1 MALRFETHGP
11 ADSIVGGCWHVGV
24 TPALNGNHHG
34 IFRPHVGVGVD
45 MFAGAVVVQ
54 PGSRGETVKPSRVL
68 SGDLQTLPDVA
79 VGVLVR
85 CDEMFRHH
93 PMLRCLMA

>member
-1 MALRFETHGP
+1 MALRFETHSP
-11 ADSIVGGCWHVGV
+11 ADPIVSGCWNVGV

-34 IFRPHVGVGVD
+34 IFGPHVGVGVN
-45 MFAGAVVVQ
+45 MFAGAVVVR
-54 PGSRGETVKPSRVL
+54 PGSRGETVEPFGVFP
-68 SGDLQTLPDVA
+68 GDSQTLLQIA

-85 CDEMFRHH
+85 RNEMFRHQ

>member
-1 MALRFETHGP
+1 MALRLEAHSP
-11 ADSIVGGCWHVGV
+11 ADSIVGACWHVGV

-45 MFAGAVVVQ
+45 MLAGAVMVQ
-54 PGSRGETVKPSRVL
+54 PGSLGEAVKPPRVL
-68 SGDLQTLPDVA
+68 LSDLQTFSDVA

-85 CDEMFRHH
+85 CDEMFGHQ

>member
-1 MALRFETHGP
+1 MVLRFKAHGP
-11 ADSIVGGCWHVGV
+11 ADSVVGGGWHVGV

-34 IFRPHVGVGVD
+34 ILRPHVGVSVD
-45 MFAGAVVVQ
+45 MFAGAVMVQ
-54 PGSRGETVKPSRVL
+54 PGSRGEAVKPPRVL
-68 SGDLQTLPDVA
+68 LSDLQTFSDVA
-79 VGVLVR
+79 VGALVR